1 MLYRTVL
8 VTNTLQK
15 NVFSSL

>member
-1 MLYRTVL
+1 MAF

-15 NVFSSL
+15 TMV